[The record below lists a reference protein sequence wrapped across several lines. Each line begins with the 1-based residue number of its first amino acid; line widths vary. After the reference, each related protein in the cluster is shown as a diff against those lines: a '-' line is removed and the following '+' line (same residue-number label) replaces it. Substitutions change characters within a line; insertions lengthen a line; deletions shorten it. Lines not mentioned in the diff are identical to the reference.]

1 MCVSLGL
8 ADSEYTLYTRGAGRV
23 EVIEL
28 FEENLKAMGLLKAMS
43 LSVVNSQ
50 GDNTRG
56 FRKGQEKVIALV
68 HLHTQQ
74 LICAQASSL
83 LADLMESHGFIQ
95 DVIYKS
101 CRWAH
106 VAVVIDSFWPEP

>member
-28 FEENLKAMGLLKAMS
+28 FEENLKAMGLLKSMS

-68 HLHTQQ
+68 HLHNN
-74 LICAQASSL
+74 SSALRLPHYL
-83 LADLMESHGFIQ
+83 LTSWSLMGLS
-95 DVIYKS
+95 KM
-101 CRWAH
+101 
-106 VAVVIDSFWPEP
+106 